1 MGPLDADLE
10 DLYRRRHGAY
20 QVMLASVTGSVDSA
34 RDVVQE
40 AFARALQYQHG
51 YDGERSLEGWVWRIA
66 FRVAVGSNG
75 SRELTVD
82 EVPEVAFVD
91 RDADPTLA
99 AAVQELPPQ
108 RRMAIFLRYFADLS
122 YAEIGETLGIAEGTV
137 AATLSQAHR
146 QLGAALSTSDVS
158 ANEVMA

>member
-20 QVMLASVTGSVDSA
+20 QVMLSSVTGSVDSA

-51 YDGERSLEGWVWRIA
+51 YDGQRSLEGWVWRIA
-66 FRVAVGSNG
+66 FRVAIDSHGSH
-75 SRELTVD
+75 ELAVD

-91 RDADPTLA
+91 ESRDPVLA
-99 AAVQELPPQ
+99 AAVRELPPQ

-122 YAEIGETLGIAEGTV
+122 YAEIGEVLGIAEGTV
-137 AATLSQAHR
+137 SPTLSKAHR
-146 QLGAALSTSDVS
+146 QLSAALTSH
-158 ANEVMA
+158 EVVA